1 MKKALLTLFLLV
13 IAMFTNAQSIT
24 NVNFETKDK
33 KIEVT
38 YDITGAK
45 KGQKFNI
52 TLWKSENNGSYTR
65 LTRNITGDYGSFTPS
80 YNGNFTNRKITWDVL
95 AARKKLDA
103 KVQFEV
109 RASVKDPVPANF
121 VFVQGGTF
129 QMGSNDGYGDEQP
142 VHSVTVSSFY
152 ISKYEVTFAEYD
164 KFCDATGRSKP
175 DDEGWGRG
183 NRPVINVSWNDAT
196 AYCQWLSQKT
206 GQTYRL
212 PTEAEW
218 EYAAGGGQNSPLT
231 KGAGGIISLTK
242 WAGTNSESSL
252 GSYAWYWDN
261 SGHKTHPVGTKSPN
275 SLGIYDM
282 SGNVWEWCN
291 DWYDSYPSSSQTNP
305 TGASSGSISVYR
317 GGSWFYRAANCR
329 VANRCYYTPSNSN
342 DFVGFRV
349 VRND

>member
-1 MKKALLTLFLLV
+1 MKNSLILSFFLIITV
-13 IAMFTNAQSIT
+13 FGYSQQITNAD
-24 NVNFETKDK
+24 FEVIDK
-33 KIEVT
+33 KIVIT
-38 YDITGAK
+38 YNITGAK
-45 KGQKFNI
+45 KGQKFDVK
-52 TLWKSENNGSYTR
+52 LYYSKNG
-65 LTRNITGDYGSFTPS
+65 GSFTPIIS
-80 YNGNFTNRKITWDVL
+80 NLSGDVGTITATRDGNITNKKITWNALGAYDKID
-95 AARKKLDA
+95 ARL
-103 KVQFEV
+103 QFDI

-129 QMGSNDGYGDEQP
+129 QMGSNDGDSDEKP
-142 VHSVTVSSFY
+142 VHTVTVSSFY

-196 AYCQWLSQKT
+196 AYCQWLSQQT

-218 EYAAGGGQNSPLT
+218 EYAARGGVETRQGVSL
-231 KGAGGIISLTK
+231 KYAGSNDIG
-242 WAGTNSESSL
+242 EV
-252 GSYAWYWDN
+252 AWDWYN
-261 SGHKTHPVGTKSPN
+261 SGDKTHPVGTKSPN

-305 TGASSGSISVYR
+305 TGASSGSSRVVR
-317 GGSWFYRAANCR
+317 GGSWNNIAAGCR
-329 VANRCYYTPSNSN
+329 VALRNLYTPTSSY
-342 DFVGFRV
+342 FYIGFRV
-349 VRND
+349 ARND